1 MKTSIPPN
9 YSSID
14 AFRLLV
20 DNKMIDHIVCETNK
34 SADQENNVPK
44 DDLKAKL
51 RCGEMIAKEC
61 QDGIVALK

>member
-20 DNKMIDHIVCETNK
+20 DDKMIDPIVCETNK
-34 SADQENNVPK
+34 YADQEKDVPK
-44 DDLKAKL
+44 NDLKAKL
-51 RCGEMIAKEC
+51 RCGEMIAKKC
-61 QDGIVALK
+61 QDGIVVLK